1 MGLGMIMIKSARAR
15 LLSTTLLTV
24 MVLLGSTIGYGCLFA
39 DESDGGDTTIGTVL
53 PVSGDLSTLGPG
65 MQKAIDLAFELV
77 NEAGGV
83 NGGEISA
90 LHRDSG
96 TSEQVGTD
104 AASGLVNVDGVNIVL
119 GAVSSGV
126 TIAIAESVTIPGGV
140 LHISPA
146 SSSNAI
152 TALADNDMV
161 FRTRV
166 NDAVKSQV
174 LAELAVAAG
183 YERVATTYVNNA
195 YGASL
200 NESFIE
206 AFEAMGGTVT
216 SNVSHELGQASYLS
230 EIGETTEAST
240 DVLLTI
246 AYPDSGQV
254 LLREAAEGGYYDNF
268 MFVDVTRSQ
277 TMFDNIGGN
286 YFEGDFGVS
295 PGAPAS
301 PGVEAFR
308 RLYSERTDGDPSA
321 SLITEAF
328 DAAAVLALAIEKADS
343 DDPEEVRDA
352 LRAVANPPGEIV
364 GPGDIAKALELVREG
379 RDVNYVGAS
388 GEIDFDEYGN
398 VVSTMRVWSVQNGQ
412 IVDSDIYASPGD
424 EIDLSSLSLGDPSSS
439 TSDGPASSEDEP
451 SVKIGTVLPQTGDLS
466 FVGKERQLAVSFAF
480 ELVNEA
486 GGVNG
491 KRIEAL
497 HRDSGTDPEV
507 GKSAASALIS
517 EHGVPAIIGAA
528 SSGVTMAI
536 AEAVTIPNGVLQVSP
551 SSSSSLIT
559 TLDDEDLV
567 FRNTFSDAVTG
578 KVAAELA
585 REIGW
590 ESVATTHVSNAYGT
604 SMSSSFSDHFQ
615 ALGGNVTAQV
625 SHDKGQ
631 PTYASELKQAADDD
645 SEALIAIAYTDTSH
659 TLLREAVDDGYFKEF
674 LFFTPAYSQEL
685 FDALGADKFEGSY
698 GTIAGTPLTPAR
710 KWFFEQF
717 AARKSGNI
725 DISHVSETFDAGLMI
740 ALAIEKADSEDPFA
754 IRDALREIANPPG
767 TVVGP
772 QDIAKALE
780 LVRNGEDVNYVGA
793 SGELDFDQNGDVD
806 GTVEIWRIKN
816 GKIGSTG
823 IFVSPGDKIDLP
835 EASSPDGA
843 ATELEGVVKIGTLL
857 PSTGDLA
864 FAGPHGELAMSLA
877 FDLIN
882 ESGGVNGNRIEGIH
896 RDSGTSVQLG
906 TDAANALVNVDRV
919 PVIIG
924 AVASGVTL
932 AIAESVT
939 IPNGVL
945 LVSPASSSNALTSL
959 ADDDLM
965 FRTSV
970 SDAVKGVVAARLA
983 RELGFD
989 RVATT
994 YINNAYGVSVSGVFS
1009 DHFEELGGEVTDQ
1022 ISHELGQA
1030 TYASELRK
1038 AAQQD
1043 PDVLLPIGYTE
1054 TLHILLREAA
1064 EGRFFEEF
1072 LFFSPA
1078 YYQDLFDSVGVEYF
1092 EGDYGIVPGAPL
1104 SPARQWFFNAY
1115 RERKDGNINI
1125 PLMSEVFDATILV
1138 ALAIEKADSED
1149 PVAIRDALREVS
1161 RPPGEQV
1168 GPQDIAR
1175 ALELLR
1181 NGQEID
1187 YVGAAGDL
1195 NFDENG
1201 DVSGTIEIWNIT
1213 DGVVGST
1220 GIFALPGE
1228 PINLKAVE

>member
-1 MGLGMIMIKSARAR
+1 MGLKMTKSPYMR
-15 LLSTTLLTV
+15 LLSTASLLVT
-24 MVLLGSTIGYGCLFA
+24 VLLALTIGYACFLVE
-39 DESDGGDTTIGTVL
+39 DSDGGDTTIGTVL

-65 MQKAIDLAFELV
+65 MQKSIDLAFELV

-83 NGGEISA
+83 NGGNISA
-90 LHRDSG
+90 IHRDSG
-96 TSEQVGTD
+96 TSEQGGTD
-104 AASGLVNVDGVNIVL
+104 AASGLVNVDGVKILL

-152 TALADNDMV
+152 TSLDDNDMV

-183 YERVATTYVNNA
+183 YDRVSTTYVNNA

-206 AFEAMGGTVT
+206 AFEAMGGVVNTA
-216 SNVSHELGQASYLS
+216 VSHELGQASYVS
-230 EIGETTEAST
+230 ELRESSEGAPQAL
-240 DVLLTI
+240 VTI
-246 AYPDSGQV
+246 AYPDTGQI
-254 LLREAAEGGYYDNF
+254 LLREAAEGEYFNDF

-277 TMFDNIGGN
+277 SMFDAIGGN

-301 PGVEAFR
+301 PAVEAFR

-328 DAAAVLALAIEKADS
+328 DAAAIIALAIEKAGS
-343 DDPEEVRDA
+343 DDPAAVRDA
-352 LRAVANPPGEIV
+352 LRSVGNPPGQVV

-379 RDVNYVGAS
+379 TDINYVGAS
-388 GEIDFDEYGN
+388 GEIDFDQYGD

-424 EIDLSSLSLGDPSSS
+424 EIDLSSVLRTDDDQPTGDG
-439 TSDGPASSEDEP
+439 T
-451 SVKIGTVLPQTGDLS
+451 VKIGTVLPQTGDLS
-466 FVGKERQLAVSFAF
+466 FLGKERQLAVSFAF
-480 ELVNEA
+480 DLVNEA

-491 KRIEAL
+491 KMIEAL

-507 GKSAASALIS
+507 GKAAASALI
-517 EHGVPAIIGAA
+517 EDHGVPAIIGAA
-528 SSGVTMAI
+528 SSGVTMAV
-536 AEAVTIPNGVLQVSP
+536 AQSVTIPNGVLQISP
-551 SSSSSLIT
+551 ASSSSLIT
-559 TLDDEDLV
+559 TLDDNDFV
-567 FRNTFSDAVTG
+567 FRTTINDGITG

-590 ESVATTHVSNAYGT
+590 EKVATTHVSNAYGT
-604 SMSSSFSDHFQ
+604 SMSSNFSDHFES
-615 ALGGNVTAQV
+615 LGGDVTVQV

-631 PTYASELKQAADDD
+631 DTYAAELAQAAEGDP
-645 SEALIAIAYTDTSH
+645 EALIAIAYTDTSH
-659 TLLREAVDDGYFKEF
+659 TLLREAYDDGYFKEF
-674 LFFTPAYSQEL
+674 LFFTPAYNQEL
-685 FDALGADKFEGSY
+685 FDAVGAEKFEGSY
-698 GTIAGTPLTPAR
+698 GTKAGAELTSKR
-710 KWFFEQF
+710 KWFFENF
-717 AARKSGNI
+717 ASRKNGNVEI
-725 DISHVSETFDAGLMI
+725 PLVSESFDAGVML
-740 ALAIEKADSEDPFA
+740 ALAIEKADSEDPA
-754 IRDALREIANPPG
+754 TIRDALREIANPPG
-767 TVVGP
+767 VVVGP
-772 QDIAKALE
+772 ENVAEALE

-793 SGELDFDQNGDVD
+793 AGELDFDANGDVT
-806 GTVEIWRIKN
+806 GTIEIWHIKD

-823 IFVSPGDKIDLP
+823 MFVSPGDPIALP
-835 EASSPDGA
+835 ESRRGDA
-843 ATELEGVVKIGTLL
+843 APKELEGVVTIGALL
-857 PSTGDLA
+857 PYTGDLA

-882 ESGGVNGNRIEGIH
+882 ESGGVNGKRIEATH

-906 TDAANALVNVDRV
+906 TDAASALVNIDNV
-919 PVIIG
+919 PVIVG

-932 AIAESVT
+932 AVAESVT
-939 IPNGVL
+939 IPNGVVL
-945 LVSPASSSNALTSL
+945 ISPASSSNAFTTL
-959 ADDDLM
+959 ADDDLV
-965 FRTSV
+965 FRTTVADS
-970 SDAVKGVVAARLA
+970 VKGIVAAQLA
-983 RELGFD
+983 YELGYE

-1009 DHFEELGGEVTDQ
+1009 DHFEKLGGEVTEQ
-1022 ISHELGQA
+1022 ISHELGQP
-1030 TYASELRK
+1030 TYTSELRK
-1038 AAQQD
+1038 AASD
-1043 PDVLLPIGYTE
+1043 APDALIPIGYTE
-1054 TLHILLREAA
+1054 TLQIMLREAV
-1064 EGRFFEEF
+1064 EGRYFEDF
-1072 LFFSPA
+1072 MFFSPA
-1078 YYQDLFDSVGVEYF
+1078 YFQSLFDAVGVEYF
-1092 EGDYGIVPGAPL
+1092 DSSYGITPGAPL
-1104 SPARQWFFNAY
+1104 TPAREWFFNTY
-1115 RERKDGNINI
+1115 EERKDGNIQI
-1125 PLMSEVFDATILV
+1125 PLMSEVFDATVLV

-1149 PVAIRDALREVS
+1149 PAAIRDALREVS

-1175 ALELLR
+1175 ALELIR
-1181 NGQEID
+1181 NGQDID

-1201 DVSGTIEIWNIT
+1201 DVSGTIEIWNIK
-1213 DGVVGST
+1213 DGIVGST

-1228 PINLKAVE
+1228 AIDLP

>member
-1 MGLGMIMIKSARAR
+1 MRKPKWLAILVTAIVASLVAYSCGLLEDSGN
-15 LLSTTLLTV
+15 
-24 MVLLGSTIGYGCLFA
+24 
-39 DESDGGDTTIGTVL
+39 GGTTIGTVL

-65 MQKAIDLAFELV
+65 MQKAVDLAFELV

-96 TSEQVGTD
+96 TSEQAGTD
-104 AASGLVNVDGVNIVL
+104 AASGLINVDGVNVIL

-126 TIAIAESVTIPGGV
+126 TIAIAESVTIPGGI
-140 LHISPA
+140 LHMSPA

-183 YERVATTYVNNA
+183 YSRVSTTYVNNA
-195 YGASL
+195 YGSSL
-200 NESFIE
+200 NDSFIE

-216 SNVSHELGQASYLS
+216 NDVSHELGQASYLS
-230 EIGETTEAST
+230 EIRDTAEGDPE
-240 DVLLTI
+240 VLLTI
-246 AYPDSGQV
+246 AYPDSGQI
-254 LLREAAEGGYYDNF
+254 LLREAAEGEYYDDF

-277 TMFDNIGGN
+277 SMFDAIGGN
-286 YFEGDFGVS
+286 YFEGDFGIS
-295 PGAPAS
+295 PGAPDS
-301 PGVEAFR
+301 PGVQAFR

-343 DDPEEVRDA
+343 DDPEDVRDA
-352 LRAVANPPGEIV
+352 LRAVANPPGEVV

-379 RDVNYVGAS
+379 KDINYVGAS
-388 GEIDFDEYGN
+388 GEIDFDQYGN

-412 IVDSDIYASPGD
+412 IVDSDIYASPRD
-424 EIDLSSLSLGDPSSS
+424 EIDLSDLTSGKPSSS
-439 TSDGPASSEDEP
+439 ISGDQASSEDEAT
-451 SVKIGTVLPQTGDLS
+451 VMIGTVLPRTGDLS
-466 FVGKERQLAVSFAF
+466 FVGKDRQLAVSFAF

-507 GKSAASALIS
+507 GKAAASELIS

-528 SSGVTMAI
+528 SSGVTLAI
-536 AEAVTIPNGVLQVSP
+536 AEAVTIPNGVLQISP

-559 TLDDEDLV
+559 TLDDNDLV
-567 FRNTFSDAVTG
+567 FRNTFSDVITG
-578 KVAAELA
+578 EVAAQLA

-590 ESVATTHVSNAYGT
+590 KSVATTHVSNAYGT
-604 SMSSSFSDHFQ
+604 SMSTSFSDHFQ
-615 ALGGNVTAQV
+615 ALGGKVTAQV

-631 PTYASELKQAADDD
+631 PTYASELKQATAGGA
-645 SEALIAIAYTDTSH
+645 EALIAIAYTDTSY

-674 LFFTPAYSQEL
+674 LLFTPAYNQDL
-685 FDALGADKFEGSY
+685 FDALGAGKFEGSY
-698 GTIAGTPLTPAR
+698 GTKAGTPMTPAR
-710 KWFFEQF
+710 KWFFENF
-717 AARKSGNI
+717 AARKNGNI
-725 DISHVSETFDAGLMI
+725 DITHVSETFDASLMI
-740 ALAIEKADSEDPFA
+740 ALAIEKADSEDPLE

-767 TVVGP
+767 VVVGP
-772 QDIAKALE
+772 QDVAKAFE
-780 LVRNGEDVNYVGA
+780 LVRAGEDVNYVGA
-793 SGELDFDQNGDVD
+793 AGQLDFDLNGDVT
-806 GTVEIWRIKN
+806 GTVEIWQIK
-816 GKIGSTG
+816 GGEIGSTG
-823 IFVSPGDKIDLP
+823 IFVSPGDHIDLP
-835 EASSPDGA
+835 DVRSLSGA
-843 ATELEGVVKIGTLL
+843 PTELEGVIKIGTLL

-877 FDLIN
+877 FELIN
-882 ESGGVNGNRIEGIH
+882 ESGGVNGNRIEGIY

-932 AIAESVT
+932 AVAESVT

-945 LVSPASSSNALTSL
+945 LVSPASSTNALTSL
-959 ADDDLM
+959 DDDDLV

-994 YINNAYGVSVSGVFS
+994 YINNAFGVSVSGVFS
-1009 DHFEELGGEVTDQ
+1009 DHFEELGGEVTNQ

-1030 TYASELRK
+1030 TYTSELRK
-1038 AAQQD
+1038 AAQQN

-1078 YYQDLFDSVGVEYF
+1078 YYQDLFDSVGVGYF

-1104 SPARQWFFNAY
+1104 SPARQWFFDAY

-1138 ALAIEKADSED
+1138 ALAIEKADSEE
-1149 PVAIRDALREVS
+1149 PGAIRDALREVS

-1181 NGQEID
+1181 NGKDID

-1195 NFDENG
+1195 DFDENG
-1201 DVSGTIEIWNIT
+1201 DVNGTIEIWNIA

-1220 GIFALPGE
+1220 GVFALPGE